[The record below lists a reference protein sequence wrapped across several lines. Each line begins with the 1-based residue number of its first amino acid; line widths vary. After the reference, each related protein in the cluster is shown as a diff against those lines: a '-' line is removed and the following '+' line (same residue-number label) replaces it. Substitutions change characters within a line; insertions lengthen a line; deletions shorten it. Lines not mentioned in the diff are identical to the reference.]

1 VEKQEQNME
10 EIEQQ
15 KPNKEEKGKNRTQ
28 ERRRK
33 REENRRDQGINQNID
48 AKKKHEKNIGDMEKR
63 QKIQERMKQYLLIM
77 INKRNMQE
85 ISKKREHRGDG
96 EE

>member
-1 VEKQEQNME
+1 
-10 EIEQQ
+10 
-15 KPNKEEKGKNRTQ
+15 
-28 ERRRK
+28 
-33 REENRRDQGINQNID
+33 
-48 AKKKHEKNIGDMEKR
+48 MEKR

-96 EE
+96 EECQNIEEMEKQARNTEEKEK